1 MPHDDERPPS
11 IFQAWVVKG
20 YRMLYEK
27 GGEWL
32 RAQVL
37 RKEAHEEAA
46 EEFGQ
51 LQPQPQTQKPRL
63 EEPPNNH

>member
-1 MPHDDERPPS
+1 
-11 IFQAWVVKG
+11 
-20 YRMLYEK
+20 MLYEK

-37 RKEAHEEAA
+37 REEAHEEAA